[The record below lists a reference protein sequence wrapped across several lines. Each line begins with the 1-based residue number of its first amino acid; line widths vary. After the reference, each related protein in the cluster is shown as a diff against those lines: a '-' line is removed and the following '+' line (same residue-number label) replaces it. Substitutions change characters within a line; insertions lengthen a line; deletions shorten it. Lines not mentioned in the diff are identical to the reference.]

1 MRKIKDD
8 VDWVGAVDALA
19 DQIQAK
25 HAELHANSS
34 HS

>member
-1 MRKIKDD
+1 MRKIKDG

-25 HAELHANSS
+25 HADLVANPSPP
-34 HS
+34 